1 MSGAVRVLLL
11 ALWLL
16 PALGPGSAAAAAAA
30 AGADPA
36 VLTVVVDDNYPP
48 YVFRDSNGT
57 PKGYLVDW
65 WALWSQRSGVA
76 VDLQASDWALAL
88 RRIEDGEAKVID
100 TVFETAE
107 RQRFLDFS
115 PPYADIPVSIFAHA
129 SIGGLS
135 DVDTLRGFVVG
146 AKTGDACVERLRSTG
161 VTDLA
166 LHDSYQ
172 QLVNA
177 AIAGKI
183 KVFCL
188 DEPPAQ
194 FLLYRANA
202 HHDFRQMFT
211 LYTGQFHRA
220 VRRGDQ
226 ATLALLARGSAAIS
240 AGELQALHDKWMGS
254 ELHAAQQPYAQMI
267 AYGLL
272 AALLAGA
279 LLAAWSLT
287 LHQQVKKRTA
297 ELREER
303 RRLRALIDA
312 LPALVWLKDPDGLYL
327 ACNPVFERFFG
338 APETAIIGKTDY
350 DFVDHEQADAFRA
363 ADLSTLAAGTAR
375 TFEEEITFAADGQ
388 RVRLETTKIPL
399 HDTDR
404 CLIGV
409 MGIGWDITVRQQS
422 EAQLRAAQTE
432 ATRLLAAADQSRLAL
447 LSLLE
452 DQQRAQEQLRKL
464 SLAVEQSPS
473 SVMIT
478 DLEGRIEY
486 VNAAFV
492 RTSGYTL
499 AEVLGQNPRI
509 LRSGQTPLAT
519 YQALWACL
527 GRGVV
532 WEGQFSNQRRNGE
545 IYIELA
551 RIAPIRQP
559 DGRITHYLALKEDIT
574 EKKRIS
580 EELERYRHHLEE
592 LVAERTL
599 QLEQAKAAAEA
610 ASQAKSAFLANMS
623 HEIRTPM
630 NAIVGLTHLLRR
642 SVHEAE
648 QQDKLR
654 KLADSAQH
662 LLQIINDILDIS
674 KIEAGR
680 LQLEQVGFT
689 LDAVLG
695 KVAALVL
702 ERVRAKGLELVVDND
717 PALAQPVC
725 GDPTRLAQALLNYLS
740 NAVKFTAAGVV
751 VLRARVIA
759 TRDEDWLVRFEVRDT
774 GIGIAPDVLG
784 RLFQTFEQADVSTT
798 RQYGGTGLGLAIT
811 RRLAQ
816 LMGGEVGA
824 ESQPGVGSLFWFTAR
839 LGRLAPA
846 PLPMVRTLIGQ
857 LTGRRALVVDDVA
870 EARETLAAMLADLGL
885 CVMTADSGAAGLRL
899 LLEADQAG
907 CSYELLLLDWRMPEL
922 NGLDV
927 MAQLR
932 QLDLRQPPARLLLTA
947 YDEPQLRDAALQA
960 GFQAVLI
967 KPVTPSTLHDT
978 LLDLLQPD
986 TACAPV
992 VLAPSSVEAEL
1003 AQTCAGARVLLCE
1016 DNLIN
1021 QEVVLE
1027 LLKVVSL
1034 RVDVASNGAEGL
1046 EMMAQTAYDLILMDV
1061 QMPVLDGLEATRAI
1075 RALPDGERVPI
1086 LAMTANAF
1094 GEDRRRCLEAGMND
1108 YVTKPV
1114 DPDALFAALLKWLP
1128 RPVQQAVPGV
1138 AVLLQ
1143 PPVVDEALRQQL
1155 AMLRMLDVEQGLR
1168 ATLGRVDAYLRLL
1181 HAYAQH
1187 HAADLALLRASLATG
1202 DYAEAVR
1209 LAHTLKGV
1217 SSTLGALG
1225 LQAVAGELESTL
1237 LARSDSAVIEVLIAR
1252 ADLEQRS
1259 LLAGIASLPE
1269 GVCATPPAMTGDSDQ
1284 LAALLDQLELLL
1296 AVGDLKASTLLRA
1309 AATLLNTLPN
1319 GAGELLQRQI
1329 ERFDYEAA
1337 LATLRAARA
1346 AASPY

>member
-1 MSGAVRVLLL
+1 MNYAVRFLLL

-16 PALGPGSAAAAAAA
+16 PALGPESAAAARES
-30 AGADPA
+30 ADPA

-48 YVFRDSNGT
+48 YVFRDSHGT

-65 WALWSQRSGVA
+65 WALWSRRTGVA

-88 RRIEDGEAKVID
+88 RRIEDGEAQVID

-115 PPYADIPVSIFAHA
+115 PPYADIPVSIFAHT

-135 DVDTLRGFVVG
+135 DIDTLRGFVVG
-146 AKTGDACVERLRSTG
+146 AKTGDACVERLRSSG

-254 ELHAAQQPYAQMI
+254 ELRTAQQPYAQVI

-287 LHQQVKKRTA
+287 LRQQIKKRTA

-312 LPALVWLKDPDGLYL
+312 LPALVWLKDPDGVYL

-338 APETAIIGKTDY
+338 ASETAIIGRTDY
-350 DFVDHEQADAFRA
+350 DFVEREQADAFRA
-363 ADLSTLAAGTAR
+363 ADRSTLAAGVAR
-375 TFEEEITFAADGQ
+375 TFEEEISFAVDGQ

-399 HDTDR
+399 HGPDQR
-404 CLIGV
+404 LIGV
-409 MGIGWDITVRQQS
+409 MGIGWDITARQQS
-422 EAQLRAAQTE
+422 ETQLRAAQAE

-492 RTSGYTL
+492 RISGYAP
-499 AEVLGQNPRI
+499 AEVLGQNPRM
-509 LRSGQTPLAT
+509 LRSGQTPPTT
-519 YQALWACL
+519 YQDLWACL
-527 GRGVV
+527 KRGMV

-545 IYIELA
+545 IYVESA
-551 RIAPIRQP
+551 RVAPIRQP
-559 DGRITHYLALKEDIT
+559 DGRMTHYLALKEDIT
-574 EKKRIS
+574 EQKRIS

-599 QLEQAKAAAEA
+599 QLEQAKATAEA
-610 ASQAKSAFLANMS
+610 ASQAKSSFLANMS

-630 NAIVGLTHLLRR
+630 NAIIGLTHLLRR
-642 SVHEAE
+642 GVHEAE

-654 KLADSAQH
+654 KLADSAHH

-674 KIEAGR
+674 KIEAGQLR
-680 LQLEQVGFT
+680 LEQVSFS
-689 LDAVLG
+689 LDTVLG

-784 RLFQTFEQADVSTT
+784 RLFQAFEQADVSIT

-839 LGRLAPA
+839 LGRLAPV
-846 PLPMVRTLIGQ
+846 PLPMARTLIGQ
-857 LTGRRALVVDDVA
+857 LAGRRALVVDDIA

-885 CVMTADSGAAGLRL
+885 CVITADSGAAALRL

-922 NGLDV
+922 DGLDV
-927 MAQLR
+927 MARLR
-932 QLDLRQPPARLLLTA
+932 QMDLRQPPARLLLTA

-978 LLDLLQPD
+978 LLNVLQPD
-986 TACAPV
+986 VAGTPA
-992 VLAPSSVEAEL
+992 VLAPSGVETEL
-1003 AQTCAGARVLLCE
+1003 ARACTGARLLLCE

-1027 LLKVVSL
+1027 LLKVVGL

-1046 EMMAQTAYDLILMDV
+1046 DRVARTAYDLILMDV

-1094 GEDRRRCLEAGMND
+1094 GEDRRRCLDAGMND
-1108 YVTKPV
+1108 YVAKPV

-1128 RPVQQAVPGV
+1128 RPVQQAVPGA
-1138 AVLLQ
+1138 AVLLP
-1143 PPVVDEALRQQL
+1143 PPVVDETLRQQL
-1155 AMLRMLDVEQGLR
+1155 ATLQVLDAEQGLR

-1187 HAADLALLRASLATG
+1187 HAGDLALLRASLATG
-1202 DYAEAVR
+1202 DCAEAVR

-1217 SSTLGALG
+1217 TGTLGAPG
-1225 LQAVAGELESTL
+1225 LQAVAGELENAL
-1237 LARSDSAVIEVLIAR
+1237 LTSGDSAVIEALMTR

-1269 GVCATPPAMTGDSDQ
+1269 ATRATPPAMTGDSDQ
-1284 LAALLDQLELLL
+1284 LEALLDQLERLL
-1296 AVGDLKASTLLRA
+1296 AIGDLEASTQMRA
-1309 AATLLNTLPN
+1309 AIPLLNTLPD
-1319 GAGELLQRQI
+1319 GAGELLQHQI

-1346 AASPY
+1346 AAPSS